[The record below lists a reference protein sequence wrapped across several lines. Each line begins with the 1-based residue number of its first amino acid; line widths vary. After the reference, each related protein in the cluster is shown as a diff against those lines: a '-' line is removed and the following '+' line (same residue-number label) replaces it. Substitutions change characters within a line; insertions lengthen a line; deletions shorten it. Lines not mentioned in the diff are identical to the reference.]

1 MDWLIWQAAAASGH
15 WTLSLTQ
22 LIGNITGGTKIKLT
36 FLKFQS
42 LGTGLSKCFVFE
54 IVWCV
59 IFSAVWWEQWTVP
72 GWPDVGSQLSILIV
86 SYHKTN
92 TKVTGVTIK
101 IFQQHDIS
109 YLQHYWWCLFF
120 VWLSMW
126 RKTSHD
132 QTFKISKPVK
142 ISLEQFF
149 TNFVPCSDN
158 PSSKLSS
165 LLGVFVIKGFLW

>member
-1 MDWLIWQAAAASGH
+1 MSVSVSIEYNTAIIWSLWWTDWSDKLLLLLATG
-15 WTLSLTQ
+15 TLSLTQ

-92 TKVTGVTIK
+92 TKVTGITIK
-101 IFQQHDIS
+101 IFSTTWYLIS
-109 YLQHYWWCLFF
+109 TTLLMVLTFCLGW
-120 VWLSMW
+120 VCGE
-126 RKTSHD
+126 
-132 QTFKISKPVK
+132 KP
-142 ISLEQFF
+142 LM
-149 TNFVPCSDN
+149 
-158 PSSKLSS
+158 
-165 LLGVFVIKGFLW
+165 IKPLRFQSQSR

>member
-1 MDWLIWQAAAASGH
+1 MSVSVSIEYNTAIIWSLWWTDWSDKLLLLATG
-15 WTLSLTQ
+15 TLSLTQ

-42 LGTGLSKCFVFE
+42 LGIGLSKCFVFE

-109 YLQHYWWCLFF
+109 YLQHYWWCLHF
-120 VWLSMW
+120 VWAEYVEKSLSW
-126 RKTSHD
+126 SN
-132 QTFKISKPVK
+132 
-142 ISLEQFF
+142 L
-149 TNFVPCSDN
+149 
-158 PSSKLSS
+158 
-165 LLGVFVIKGFLW
+165 